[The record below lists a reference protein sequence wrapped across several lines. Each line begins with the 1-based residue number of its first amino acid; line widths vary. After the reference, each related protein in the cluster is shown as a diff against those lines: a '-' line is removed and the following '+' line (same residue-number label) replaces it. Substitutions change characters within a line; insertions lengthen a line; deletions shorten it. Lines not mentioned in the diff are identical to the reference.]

1 MRKTVVRFIVGM
13 VGYTVLLIVSIFIL
27 GNVQLPMPLAVGVAL
42 LPVLPFLWVL
52 AAVVGGV
59 RTQDELQQRI
69 HLEAVVVAALL
80 TAAITFSYGLLEANG
95 LVPHLSLVWI
105 APLMIALWGIAAAV
119 VSRHYQ

>member
-1 MRKTVVRFIVGM
+1 MRKTVVQFMVGM
-13 VGYTVLLIVSIFIL
+13 VGYAALLVASIWIL
-27 GNVQLPMPLAVGVAL
+27 DRVQLAVPLAVVVAL
-42 LPVLPFLWVL
+42 LPVVPFLWVL

-59 RTQDELQQRI
+59 RRQDELQQRI

-95 LVPHLSLVWI
+95 LVPHLPLVWI
-105 APLMIALWGIAAAV
+105 APLMIALWGVAAAV